1 MTVNLSETIKH
12 SFSKRFRGCG
22 CGTIK
27 RSQIVVCSIR
37 DCFIDRT
44 AVGSSDK
51 RSHAAAGSKA
61 EKHVAAHHSGLNCQI
76 DKKFTGSRA
85 TGFSALDAHGAFLY
99 EFLTAFDNGIDFVI
113 LAAAVFSSLIE
124 KRSLHFIVG
133 GKLFRVHA
141 SKAACGRKNAEAGGK
156 RTSIFFQCAADNSR
170 VRVPS
175 CGGKVRLF
183 FFKCLLG
190 SSSRVSV
197 AIRKLSF
204 VDSLCLPVRF
214 SGVLALLLQCRK
226 AVGRRRSGR

>member
-1 MTVNLSETIKH
+1 MRELLPVVNCLDKGIHEIGDNLFHAFAHAVNDVLPCEAASICFRQFSGNVGNKFCSVSLTVNLSETIKH
-12 SFSKRFRGCG
+12 SFRKRFRGCC

-27 RSQIVVCSIR
+27 RSHIVVGSIR

-51 RSHAAAGSKA
+51 RGHAAAGSKS

-85 TGFSALDAHGAFLY
+85 TGFRALDAHGAFLY

-141 SKAACGRKNAEAGGK
+141 
-156 RTSIFFQCAADNSR
+156 
-170 VRVPS
+170 
-175 CGGKVRLF
+175 
-183 FFKCLLG
+183 
-190 SSSRVSV
+190 
-197 AIRKLSF
+197 
-204 VDSLCLPVRF
+204 
-214 SGVLALLLQCRK
+214 
-226 AVGRRRSGR
+226 